1 MNLNHKKLKVN
12 TKMWEQQRDNTV
24 TAKNAH
30 MAAVACER
38 HQAAENGHKFDRTFL
53 PFDESCYTPLQLEL
67 FATNPADFEFIEKA
81 LESLPRQRQREYFR
95 KLYIKAYRSVKD
107 DGSIAFA
114 LGNKQRRHANDYLR
128 DVLDVRLQKV
138 FSQYN
143 VNVDFLQAF
152 INTPQWLLSVKDELQ
167 QAVQFSTVST
177 REELAKHY
185 NELHYSGFRFQ
196 VFGIQQKQKQLP
208 FYLITESKLKAMAYQ
223 IATAFTQFQFD
234 CTHFLKN
241 GIESDNEDDIQGY
254 FYQLYKWCGEIALS
268 AGFKIPHWEKIENDK
283 RIRSEHIDST
293 LIRLTC
299 EKWWFKQMR
308 TTQRRMVE
316 HVAIACGEVRA
327 NAASYISNQS
337 FQEWQL
343 QQRNNHDYLRA
354 MIIENIDNPEEQV
367 ELFDMFLKSSSN
379 PALRRNEMM
388 VRLRGLEE
396 WAEENTNEALFLTLT
411 APSSFHAGN
420 NNKKWSGV
428 NPRDTQNYL
437 NKVWQQFRAL
447 LAKRD
452 IKFYGMRVAEPHKD
466 GTPHWHA
473 LAYVP
478 AEHKE
483 EVIRLFKQK
492 ALELDG
498 NEKGAAEHRCK
509 VEECDK
515 TKGSATAYI
524 AKYIA
529 KNIDGFALAG
539 EVSDEDPTLSLHDNA
554 LRVRA
559 WASRWGIRQ
568 FQFYGGA
575 SISVWREL
583 RRLISGQADDE
594 IINKAQAAAGIANDY
609 AAYMD
614 IQGGAL
620 AKRTDQPIK
629 LDYETKPANKY
640 GEQRK
645 AIIGLANRFSLKQ
658 VISRTKK
665 WQIKKRPQDFAKRA
679 ESMVERS
686 STANNSARS
695 APWTCV
701 SNCNRSIIE
710 QKIKLLTQSI
720 CAPLSAQKLDYL
732 FKYKR
737 LTIDKYTAIEL
748 TKNDVQLVKRNQ
760 NMMTSLS
767 PVPRNL
773 QKLKDFHKSQRIQ

>member
-1 MNLNHKKLKVN
+1 MQS
-12 TKMWEQQRDNTV
+12 MWEQQRNNNL

-30 MAAVACER
+30 MAVVACER
-38 HQAAENGHKFDRTFL
+38 YQAAENGHKFDRTLL

-67 FATNPADFEFIEKA
+67 FATNPVDFEFIEQK
-81 LESLPRQRQREYFR
+81 LENLPRQRQREYFR
-95 KLYIKAYRSVKD
+95 KLYLKAYRSVKD
-107 DGSIAFA
+107 DGSIAFL

-128 DVLDVRLQKV
+128 NVLDVRLQKV

-152 INTPQWLLSVKDELQ
+152 INTPQWLLSVKDEMQ
-167 QAVQFSTVST
+167 QAVQFSTVPT

-185 NELHYSGFRFQ
+185 NELHYSGFHFRLL
-196 VFGIQQKQKQLP
+196 GTQQKQKQLP
-208 FYLITESKLKAMAYQ
+208 FYLITESKLKKMAYEM
-223 IATAFTQFQFD
+223 ATAFIRFQCD
-234 CTHFLKN
+234 CSHFLKN
-241 GIESDNEDDIQGY
+241 GIEKDNEGDIQGY
-254 FYQLYKWCGEIALS
+254 FYQLYKWCGEIAFS

-283 RIRSEHIDST
+283 RIKAEHIDST

-308 TTQRRMVE
+308 DIQKRMVE
-316 HVAIACGEVRA
+316 HIAIACGEVRA

-343 QQRNNHDYLRA
+343 QQRKNHDYLRA

-396 WAEENTNEALFLTLT
+396 WAEENNNEALFLTLT

-420 NNKKWSGV
+420 GNKKWLGV
-428 NPRDTQNYL
+428 NPRETQNYL

-447 LAKRD
+447 LSKRN

-509 VEECDK
+509 VEKCDK

-575 SISVWREL
+575 SICVWREL

-609 AAYMD
+609 AAYME

-620 AKRTDQPIK
+620 AKRADQPIK

-645 AIIGLANRFSLKQ
+645 AIIGLANRF
-658 VISRTKK
+658 
-665 WQIKKRPQDFAKRA
+665 
-679 ESMVERS
+679 
-686 STANNSARS
+686 
-695 APWTCV
+695 
-701 SNCNRSIIE
+701 
-710 QKIKLLTQSI
+710 
-720 CAPLSAQKLDYL
+720 
-732 FKYKR
+732 
-737 LTIDKYTAIEL
+737 
-748 TKNDVQLVKRNQ
+748 
-760 NMMTSLS
+760 
-767 PVPRNL
+767 
-773 QKLKDFHKSQRIQ
+773 

>member
-67 FATNPADFEFIEKA
+67 FATNPADFEFIEQK
-81 LESLPRQRQREYFR
+81 LENLPRQRQREYFR

-152 INTPQWLLSVKDELQ
+152 INTPQWLLSVKDEMQ
-167 QAVQFSTVST
+167 QAVQFSTVPT

-196 VFGIQQKQKQLP
+196 VFGIQQKKKQLP

-241 GIESDNEDDIQGY
+241 GMNTEDESDIQGY
-254 FYQLYKWCGEIALS
+254 FFKLYEWCGEVAMFIGLP
-268 AGFKIPHWEKIENDK
+268 IPHWEKKEQAKNIK
-283 RIRSEHIDST
+283 SEHIEST

-316 HVAIACGEVRA
+316 HIAIACGEVRA

-343 QQRNNHDYLRA
+343 QQRKNHDYLRA

-420 NNKKWSGV
+420 GNKKWSGV

-609 AAYMD
+609 AAYME

-665 WQIKKRPQDFAKRA
+665 WQIKKRPQDFAQRA

-695 APWTCV
+695 APWY
-701 SNCNRSIIE
+701 NI
-710 QKIKLLTQSI
+710 
-720 CAPLSAQKLDYL
+720 
-732 FKYKR
+732 
-737 LTIDKYTAIEL
+737 
-748 TKNDVQLVKRNQ
+748 
-760 NMMTSLS
+760 
-767 PVPRNL
+767 
-773 QKLKDFHKSQRIQ
+773 